1 MTHTKLFCK
10 IIVYVTPELHKK
22 IKEIC
27 EDHEIPISFWIRK
40 LLEEK
45 VKEEEIIHPSV
56 EDFSRY

>member
-27 EDHEIPISFWIRK
+27 YDHEIPISFWIRE
-40 LLEEK
+40 LLEDEVKKEK
-45 VKEEEIIHPSV
+45 QIMGSHAGPKN
-56 EDFSRY
+56 